1 MQFGVNGS
9 NQQFRSFKVRSDEWK
24 DGVAHKAET

>member
-9 NQQFRSFKVRSDEWK
+9 NQQFRSFKVRCDEWK